1 MAAAPADWKFRCRW
15 CRGTLSQGSRGGGL
29 GLRGLMEL
37 LLGTLFEGGENAV
50 APLLSLL
57 SIEVEEELAS
67 LAELRS

>member
-1 MAAAPADWKFRCRW
+1 M
-15 CRGTLSQGSRGGGL
+15 

-37 LLGTLFEGGENAV
+37 LLGTLFEGGEKAV

-57 SIEVEEELAS
+57 SIGAEEELAS

>member
-1 MAAAPADWKFRCRW
+1 MAAAPADWKLRCRW

-37 LLGTLFEGGENAV
+37 LLGSLFEGGEKAV